1 MPKIVVNG
9 QSVEA
14 AIAGVASAGS
24 IPIGGIIPWMAPT
37 VGAPQPAAP
46 TGFEYCDGTVV
57 ATAGPMF
64 GLTKPTLMR
73 TVAAPGVTQRMVR
86 GGNTSVAYGGAT
98 ALVLGGADTHT
109 HTGATGSAGSHNH
122 NVNGHTHP
130 IASDG
135 LHNHGVFT
143 GAANIIGGG
152 GSPYGGAVSYHNH
165 DIATDGGHTHGGNT
179 SSGTSATDFAA
190 AHTHTLSP
198 NSSANIPSYVELAWI
213 IRCV

>member
-14 AIAGVASAGS
+14 AIAGAASAGS

-64 GLTKPTLMR
+64 GLTKPTLMK

-86 GGNTSVAYGGAT
+86 GGNTNVAYGGAT

-109 HTGATGSAGSHNH
+109 HTGVTGSAGNHSH

-130 IASDG
+130 IATDG
-135 LHNHGVFT
+135 DHTHAVV
-143 GAANIIGGG
+143 GGG
-152 GSPYGGAVSYHNH
+152 TVNNFSPLGTLANAGSHS
-165 DIATDGGHTHGGNT
+165 HGGNT
-179 SSGTSATDFAA
+179 SSGTSTTDSEPN
-190 AHTHTLSP
+190 HSHSLSP

>member
-9 QSVEA
+9 QSVED

-64 GLTKPTLMR
+64 GFTKPSLMK

-86 GGNTSVAYGGAT
+86 GGNTNVAYGGAT

-109 HTGATGSAGSHNH
+109 HTGVTGNAGNHSH

-130 IASDG
+130 IATQGASNTG
-135 LHNHGVFT
+135 YATTEGVPT
-143 GAANIIGGG
+143 GAFFTYDGVP
-152 GSPYGGAVSYHNH
+152 GSHRHVVSAH
-165 DIATDGGHTHGGNT
+165 DHGGNT
-179 SSGTSATDFAA
+179 SSGTGTTNAA
-190 AHTHTLSP
+190 PDHSHSLSP
-198 NSSANIPSYVELAWI
+198 NSSANIPSYVEMAWI